1 MRIVVS
7 GATGLVGTRLVPRLI
22 ADGHTVVVASRSAIS
37 PERFGKDCETA
48 TVDYR
53 SVDSWFRC
61 VETADAVV
69 HLAGANIFERRWSRA
84 FMQEIRDSRV
94 ESTRCL
100 SDAIA
105 RSPRR
110 LNGEPKRFISGSA
123 IGIYGDR
130 SEETLTESSSLGTGF
145 MADVGRDWEAAANS
159 AREAGASVMHPR
171 LGIVLDGA
179 GGALPNLMRPFRFFV
194 GGRVGS
200 GNQFISWIHHRDLT
214 GFYRF
219 ALEHPSLTGAV
230 NAVSP
235 NAVTNAE
242 FSRTLGAVLHRPCWL
257 PAPGFALRI
266 ALGRVSEVVTGSQ
279 RVVPERATAAGFACQ
294 FPNLRDAL
302 DDVCNKHVEHGS
314 NHESFAK
321 GS

>member
-37 PERFGKDCETA
+37 QDRFGKHCETA

-53 SVDSWFRC
+53 SVESWFRC
-61 VETADAVV
+61 VETADAIV

-105 RSPRR
+105 RSPHRK
-110 LNGEPKRFISGSA
+110 NGEPKRFISGSA
-123 IGIYGDR
+123 TGIYGDR
-130 SEETLTESSSLGTGF
+130 GDEILTESSSSGSGF

-159 AREAGASVMHPR
+159 AREAGASVIHPR
-171 LGIVLDGA
+171 LGIVLDAA

-200 GNQFISWIHHRDLT
+200 GRQFISWIHHRDLT
-214 GFYRF
+214 
-219 ALEHPSLTGAV
+219 ALYVFGLNNPSLTGAV

-235 NAVTNAE
+235 NPVTNAE

-257 PAPGFALRI
+257 PVPGFALRI
-266 ALGRVSEVVTGSQ
+266 ALGRVSEVVTGGQ
-279 RVVPERATAAGFACQ
+279 RVIPDRAKDMGFAFQ

-302 DDVCNKHVEHGS
+302 SDICSKNADS
-314 NHESFAK
+314 ASSTA
-321 GS
+321 

>member
-7 GATGLVGTRLVPRLI
+7 GATGMVGTRLVPRLI
-22 ADGHTVVVASRSAIS
+22 VDGHTVVVASRGAIS
-37 PERFGKDCETA
+37 QDRFSKKCETA

-53 SVDSWFRC
+53 SVESWFRC

-110 LNGEPKRFISGSA
+110 KNGDPKRFVSSSA

-130 SEETLTESSSLGTGF
+130 GDEILTESSLLGSGF

-159 AREAGASVMHPR
+159 AREAGASVIHPR
-171 LGIVLDGA
+171 LGIVLDAA

-200 GNQFISWIHHRDLT
+200 GKQYISWIHHRDLT
-214 GFYRF
+214 EFFAF
-219 ALEHPSLTGAV
+219 ALNNPSLTGAV

-235 NAVTNAE
+235 NPVTNAD

-279 RVVPERATAAGFACQ
+279 RVIPERATTAGFAFQ

-302 DDVCNKHVEHGS
+302 GDVCNKSLEHGS
-314 NHESFAK
+314 NHESFTK

>member
-7 GATGLVGTRLVPRLI
+7 GATGLVGTRLVPRLV
-22 ADGHTVVVASRSAIS
+22 ADGHTVVVASRGAIS
-37 PERFGKDCETA
+37 PDRFGKDCETA

-53 SVDSWFRC
+53 SVESWFRC
-61 VETADAVV
+61 IETADAVV

-105 RSPRR
+105 RSPRTK
-110 LNGEPKRFISGSA
+110 NGEPKRFVSGSA

-130 SEETLTESSSLGTGF
+130 GDEILTESSAFGSGF

-159 AREAGASVMHPR
+159 ARDAGASVIHPR
-171 LGIVLDGA
+171 LGIVLDAA

-194 GGRVGS
+194 GGRVGT
-200 GNQFISWIHHRDLT
+200 GKQFISWIHHRDLT
-214 GFYRF
+214 ELYAFTLGN
-219 ALEHPSLTGAV
+219 PSLTGAV

-235 NAVTNAE
+235 NPVTNAE
-242 FSRTLGAVLHRPCWL
+242 FSRTLGAVMHRPSWL

-266 ALGRVSEVVTGSQ
+266 ALGRVSEVVIGGQ
-279 RVVPERATAAGFACQ
+279 RVLPERATVAGFAFQ
-294 FPNLRDAL
+294 FPNLQDAL
-302 DDVCNKHVEHGS
+302 ADVCNNNVG
-314 NHESFAK
+314 
-321 GS
+321 

>member
-22 ADGHTVVVASRSAIS
+22 ADGHTVVAASRWTIS

-53 SVDSWFRC
+53 SVESWFRC

-84 FMQEIRDSRV
+84 YMQEIRDSRV

-105 RSPRR
+105 RSPLRK
-110 LNGEPKRFISGSA
+110 NGEAKRFVSCSA

-130 SEETLTESSSLGTGF
+130 GDETLTESSSFGSGF
-145 MADVGRDWEAAANS
+145 MADVGRDWETAANS
-159 AREAGASVMHPR
+159 AREAGASVIHPR
-171 LGIVLDGA
+171 LGIVLDRA
-179 GGALPNLMRPFRFFV
+179 GGALPNLMRQFRFFV

-200 GNQFISWIHHRDLT
+200 GKQFISWIHHRDLT
-214 GFYRF
+214 EIFAF
-219 ALEHPSLTGAV
+219 ALNNPSLTGAV

-235 NAVTNAE
+235 NPVTNAE
-242 FSRTLGAVLHRPCWL
+242 FSRTFGAVLHRPCWL

-266 ALGRVSEVVTGSQ
+266 ALGRVSELVTGGQ
-279 RVVPERATAAGFACQ
+279 RVLPERATAAGFAFQ

-302 DDVCNKHVEHGS
+302 EEVCNERVEHGS

>member
-7 GATGLVGTRLVPRLI
+7 GATGLIGTRLVPRLI
-22 ADGHTVVVASRSAIS
+22 ADGHTVVVASRGAIS
-37 PERFGKDCETA
+37 PERFGKGCETA

-53 SVDSWFRC
+53 SMESWFRC

-69 HLAGANIFERRWSRA
+69 HLAGANIFETRWSRA

-94 ESTRCL
+94 ESTRYL

-110 LNGEPKRFISGSA
+110 KNGEPKRFISCSA

-130 SEETLTESSSLGTGF
+130 GAETLTESSSFGSGF
-145 MADVGRDWEAAANS
+145 MADIGRDWEAAANS
-159 AREAGASVMHPR
+159 ARDAGASVIHPR
-171 LGIVLDGA
+171 LGIVLDRA

-200 GNQFISWIHHRDLT
+200 GKQYISWIHHRDLT
-214 GFYRF
+214 EFYVF
-219 ALEHPSLTGAV
+219 ALNNPSLTGAV

-235 NAVTNAE
+235 NPVSNVE
-242 FSRTLGAVLHRPCWL
+242 FCRTLGAVMHRPCWL

-266 ALGRVSEVVTGSQ
+266 ALGRVAEVVTGSQ
-279 RVVPERATAAGFACQ
+279 RVMPERATVAGFAFQ
-294 FPNLRDAL
+294 FPRLQAAL
-302 DDVCNKHVEHGS
+302 EDVCNKNVDRIKQDY
-314 NHESFAK
+314 AQ
-321 GS
+321 

>member
-7 GATGLVGTRLVPRLI
+7 GATGLVGTRLVPRFI
-22 ADGHTVVVASRSAIS
+22 AEGHTVVVASRSAIS

-53 SVDSWFRC
+53 SVESWFRC
-61 VETADAVV
+61 IETADAIV

-110 LNGEPKRFISGSA
+110 KDGEPKRFVSGSA

-130 SEETLTESSSLGTGF
+130 GDEILTESSSFGSGF

-159 AREAGASVMHPR
+159 AREAGANVVHPR
-171 LGIVLDGA
+171 LGIVLDAA

-200 GNQFISWIHHRDLT
+200 GKQYISWIHHRDLT
-214 GFYRF
+214 ALF
-219 ALEHPSLTGAV
+219 AFLISNPSFTGAV

-235 NAVTNAE
+235 NPVTNAE
-242 FSRTLGAVLHRPCWL
+242 FSHTLGAAMHRPSWL

-266 ALGRVSEVVTGSQ
+266 ALGRVAEVVTGSL
-279 RVVPERATAAGFACQ
+279 RVLPERVATAGFAFQ
-294 FPNLRDAL
+294 FPNLREAL
-302 DDVCNKHVEHGS
+302 DDICNKDVEHAS
-314 NHESFAK
+314 NRDSFGK